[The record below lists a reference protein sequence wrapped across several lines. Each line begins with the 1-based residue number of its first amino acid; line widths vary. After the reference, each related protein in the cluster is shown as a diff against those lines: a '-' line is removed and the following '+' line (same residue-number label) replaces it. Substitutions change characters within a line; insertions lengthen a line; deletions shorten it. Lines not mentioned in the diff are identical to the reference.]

1 MLDSDGTVSI
11 TNSCANALDFYL
23 SNGTL
28 TANGLY
34 AQVTQA
40 NVTAGSA
47 AFTFGPDNLSDIEGS
62 FSAQG
67 DALTWSNIQF
77 SGGKAGFAFPTSGQG
92 LVMVVFNGVL
102 PPGYTAISLTA
113 MSSGGAGAAS
123 GMFSST
129 INSFC

>member
-11 TNSCANALDFYL
+11 TNSCPNALDFYL

-34 AQVTQA
+34 AQVAQA

-47 AFTFGPDNLSDIEGS
+47 DFTFGPDNPTNIEGS
-62 FSAQG
+62 FSVSG
-67 DALTWSNIQF
+67 GVLTWSNVQF
-77 SGGKAGFAFPTSGQG
+77 SGGEAGFAFPTSGQG

-113 MSSGGAGAAS
+113 MSSGGAAAAS
-123 GMFSST
+123 GMFPST